1 MTYPVCTPSLS
12 IRNSYPAAV
21 SSFPPTEAEAWIVN
35 CAHEHL
41 DLSWLNINN
50 HGNEQ
55 RRMYKVT
62 VERENVRSGFIRN
75 LELLE
80 EILYDKLVSMFLRT
94 DATTILL

>member
-1 MTYPVCTPSLS
+1 
-12 IRNSYPAAV
+12 
-21 SSFPPTEAEAWIVN
+21 
-35 CAHEHL
+35 
-41 DLSWLNINN
+41 
-50 HGNEQ
+50 
-55 RRMYKVT
+55 MYKGT